1 MIEFDTSALV
11 IRTFQMLICSEMW
24 LSFPRFL
31 TLTQQKIDYGL
42 SRGQTVFNWNIKI
55 GNLTLLSLNLDLG
68 RQIAPPP
75 KGEISGL

>member
-42 SRGQTVFNWNIKI
+42 SRGQTVFN
-55 GNLTLLSLNLDLG
+55 
-68 RQIAPPP
+68 
-75 KGEISGL
+75 